1 MTEMMDAPEMTD
13 AKAASVDAS
22 KVPVDVWIFMVLVNV
37 LGQTILLNLFH
48 APGLVATGCPALST
62 AAILSMWARTFI
74 KDQTTRQLVAI
85 GSCMFAIAGLWLLS
99 DWTARSPLTI
109 AGGLVTI
116 LCVGAAVGVF
126 SGYWHS
132 YGRGKAR
139 GGAEEAGRPLAA
151 VPAQPQGSASVAGR
165 VFSFVI
171 PVAVCLGI
179 VFLEGSGPPPASQC
193 GYPGWWNNAPQCAG
207 EPALALGFLAVS
219 VVVLLAVA
227 VVAWRTAPRSH
238 QR

>member
-1 MTEMMDAPEMTD
+1 MTD
-13 AKAASVDAS
+13 ADT
-22 KVPVDVWIFMVLVNV
+22 VPVEEAKAPAGAAKIPVDTWIFMVLVNL
-37 LGQTILLNLFH
+37 LGETMLLNLFH

-62 AAILSMWARTFI
+62 AAILAMWWSTFQMERFI
-74 KDQTTRQLVAI
+74 RQLVVIFACI
-85 GSCMFAIAGLWLLS
+85 SAIAGLWILS
-99 DWTARSPLTI
+99 AWTARPPLTI
-109 AGGLVTI
+109 AGGLVTM

-227 VVAWRTAPRSH
+227 VVAWRIAPRSH